1 MSIYAILIVLCF
13 IELPLAIGTHSI
25 FKLPSKMRTTLG
37 DKKSNL
43 RFILADDTKT
53 FGELL
58 KVELIRHFK
67 PAELLNFSDGRE
79 ALNACISNPPDLLIT
94 DLYLNN
100 YDGRDLIRSLRSNNI
115 FTRIIVL
122 TAYPESNLPAQLVAL
137 GVAGFVD
144 KNSPIEQINKAVNRV
159 LDGGMFFS
167 VGTPPPLPNISNEIS
182 LPTIDAS
189 VLSEREKEVV
199 QMVTR
204 GMHSKQIADK
214 LNISIRTVE
223 KHRSRILAKLSLHDI
238 PTLVRWCL
246 RNGLG

>member
-137 GVAGFVD
+137 GVA
-144 KNSPIEQINKAVNRV
+144 
-159 LDGGMFFS
+159 
-167 VGTPPPLPNISNEIS
+167 
-182 LPTIDAS
+182 
-189 VLSEREKEVV
+189 
-199 QMVTR
+199 
-204 GMHSKQIADK
+204 
-214 LNISIRTVE
+214 
-223 KHRSRILAKLSLHDI
+223 
-238 PTLVRWCL
+238 
-246 RNGLG
+246 